1 MKRGK
6 CILFVCALVMWASTV
21 EAQSVIQDWTG
32 IPTMETFDVV
42 TWNIEHF
49 GREGH
54 GPDDIG
60 KQYENI
66 ITIIDSLQADVI
78 GLQEMYNIPLFNQL
92 VEDLEDYDGFITDYS
107 ASSLQVAFLFHKDR
121 IEFLD
126 SRLLDA
132 EFGISDF
139 DVNRRPPLEFTF
151 RVQIGEVSDT
161 MHAVTYH
168 ARHATDEESYNR
180 RVNASE
186 SLKAYFDE
194 YRSDQALVFLGDF
207 NDDVIKAPRGFRY
220 PPPYTPYHN
229 FVEDT
234 SYAVVSKPLSY
245 AGDMSHERGMMIDHI
260 VVNHHL
266 KNLWMRG
273 SEQVHLPFYIDD
285 YFNTTSDHLPVIARF
300 DLTGE
305 LEPQGDRIVVVEPDN
320 YPEEIG
326 NLNRVIE
333 VEIGHDPETIFVLR
347 RDAVYW
353 TDKSIENNGYHLQLR
368 SEKGTGK
375 PPVIR
380 PGINR
385 SGTSDHLFYTS
396 DDVSF
401 EGIFLVPIDEEGMLR
416 RPLVHQSDGNTI
428 RFVDGY
434 IFGSYDFM
442 FWFSGGSGNS
452 LYIANSIFAN
462 AGRNDSRNQG
472 RFIDTGGYDQDT
484 IWVEHSTIYNMQH
497 SFTRN
502 PGGVIRY
509 IHYNHNTIYNVAQ
522 YIRLGRVIH
531 ATVTNNLMINMY
543 TIGLH
548 EDTSGGIIEFAPLGV
563 LGMTE
568 AARTFNISHNN
579 IGHVTD
585 DVFESMLSARLRNFA
600 RNMDKAPI
608 VDEFFMSMTDPD
620 MGAKVTFRNNFEEP
634 VTFTDP
640 PKSFAEWTVFWIESG
655 SNNDVIPEDYPMGYD
670 RWNEAAETTDPSAY
684 HYSIE
689 LVRDFSYSTNH
700 RSYTAAES
708 GFPVGDLNWFPEQL
722 DAWRFGQ
729 SPVNVSDQSVDI
741 PEKFRLL
748 GNYPNPFNPV
758 TRIRYEISTSTDAAI
773 EVYDITG
780 RLVISRELGVLS
792 PGRYDTA
799 LDLSD
804 HSSGVYL
811 VRLRAGSEVQ
821 AMAITLVK

>member
-1 MKRGK
+1 MNTCKYK
-6 CILFVCALVMWASTV
+6 LFVVILMLFSSTV

-32 IPTMETFDVV
+32 IPTPETFNVV

-49 GREGH
+49 GREGQ
-54 GPDDIG
+54 GPDDIE
-60 KQYENI
+60 KQYANV
-66 ITIIDSLQADVI
+66 ITVIDSLQADII
-78 GLQEMYNIPLFNQL
+78 GLQEMYNIPLFEQL
-92 VEDLEDYDGFITDYS
+92 VEDLKDYDGFITDYT
-107 ASSLQVAFLFHKDR
+107 ASSLQVAFLYRIDR

-151 RVQIGEVSDT
+151 RVKIGEVSDT

-168 ARHATDEESYNR
+168 ARHDTDNESYNR
-180 RVNASE
+180 RLNASE

-194 YRSDQALVFLGDF
+194 HRSGHALVFLGDF

-234 SYAVVSKPLSY
+234 SYAVVTKPLSY
-245 AGDMSHERGMMIDHI
+245 AGGMTHERGMMIDHI
-260 VVNHHL
+260 VVNQHL

-273 SEQVHLPFYIDD
+273 SEKVHLPFYIDD

-305 LEPQGDRIVVVEPDN
+305 LEPQGERIVVVEPDN

-333 VEIGHDPETIFVLR
+333 EEIGRDPETIFELR
-347 RDAVYW
+347 RDVVYW
-353 TDKSIENNGYHLQLR
+353 TDRSIENNGFHLHLR
-368 SEKGTGK
+368 SQKGSGK

-380 PGINR
+380 PGINQ
-385 SGTSDHLFYTS
+385 SGTSDHLFYTN
-396 DDVSF
+396 DDVTF
-401 EGIFLVPIDEEGMLR
+401 EGVFLVPVDEEGMLR
-416 RPLVHQSDGNTI
+416 RPLVHQSSGNTI
-428 RFVDGY
+428 RFLDGY
-434 IFGSYDFM
+434 IIGSYDIM
-442 FWFSGGSGNS
+442 FWFSCGSGNS
-452 LYIANSIFAN
+452 LFIANSIFAN

-472 RFIDTGGYDQDT
+472 RFIDTRGYDQDT

-497 SFTRN
+497 SITRN
-502 PGGVIRY
+502 PGGVVNY
-509 IHYNHNTIYNVAQ
+509 IHYNHNTIFNVAQ
-522 YIRLGRVIH
+522 YIRLGRVVH
-531 ATVTNNLMINMY
+531 ATVTNNLMINLY

-548 EDTSGGIIEFAPLGV
+548 VDSNGGIIEFAPLGV

-568 AARTFNISHNN
+568 ADRRFNISHNN

-585 DVFESMLSARLRNFA
+585 DVFEAMLAARIRNSA
-600 RNMDKAPI
+600 RNMTKAPI
-608 VDEFFMSMTDPD
+608 VDEFFLSMKDPG
-620 MGAKVTFRNNFEEP
+620 MGAKITFRNNFEEN
-634 VTFTDP
+634 VIFADP
-640 PKSFAEWTVFWIESG
+640 PKSFVEWTEFWIDSG
-655 SNNDVIPEDYPMGYD
+655 SNGNVVPADYPMGYD
-670 RWNEAAETTDPSAY
+670 RWDEAAELIDPSAY
-684 HYSIE
+684 HYSID
-689 LVRDFSYSTNH
+689 LVRDFSYSSSH

-722 DAWRFGQ
+722 DAWRFGR
-729 SPVNVSDQSVDI
+729 SPVNVSDQKAEI

-758 TRIRYEISTSTDAAI
+758 TRIRYEISASTDAAI
-773 EVYDITG
+773 EVYDVTG
-780 RLVISRELGVLS
+780 RRVYSRELGVLS

-804 HSSGVYL
+804 RSSGVYL